1 MPRRR
6 RSRQRQDT
14 PMFFP
19 VPTFGK
25 NSTTPPGSTEKLP
38 QRRPFSKRRVLP
50 HRSRHMPAGKEK
62 PPWSAG
68 RLQSPHWPRVSAIP
82 ATDSQLLIW
91 RLEERTGGNGL
102 PTWMH
107 EENNLIN
114 QVLSLSIQS
123 FHEPENCSHH
133 TPVIADFAT
142 GILDLTPSATTNEK
156 RPLYDATDRTG
167 FIRNCYTLLLFITT
181 VGVRR
186 WLCLDIIL
194 ISLAVVLTSS

>member
-1 MPRRR
+1 
-6 RSRQRQDT
+6 
-14 PMFFP
+14 
-19 VPTFGK
+19 
-25 NSTTPPGSTEKLP
+25 
-38 QRRPFSKRRVLP
+38 
-50 HRSRHMPAGKEK
+50 
-62 PPWSAG
+62 
-68 RLQSPHWPRVSAIP
+68 
-82 ATDSQLLIW
+82 
-91 RLEERTGGNGL
+91 
-102 PTWMH
+102 
-107 EENNLIN
+107 
-114 QVLSLSIQS
+114 LSLSIQS

-156 RPLYDATDRTG
+156 RPLYDATDRNG